1 MRWGR
6 GVPVPA
12 SLVLAFPGGQSP
24 EVLEQSARFL
34 TWRLGKQQPPGV
46 STGWSSGSREILNV
60 QLPES
65 ADCHQ
70 NGQPEAST
78 QRGLH
83 HGDAPGGKGLSA
95 DC

>member
-6 GVPVPA
+6 GAPVPA

-34 TWRLGKQQPPGV
+34 TWSLGKQQPPGV
-46 STGWSSGSREILNV
+46 STGWSSWSREILNV

-78 QRGLH
+78 MEGLRNVYS
-83 HGDAPGGKGLSA
+83 PGVN
-95 DC
+95 